1 MVGYTVLTIV
11 KDMKDHKEGYYRWQT
26 LIGFL
31 IGNLFGFGL
40 AISGMCRRTKI
51 NGFFT
56 INENWDPSLAFV
68 MGGAVGL
75 NLFTFHYIINTKK
88 APILG
93 TKLDFSNNTT
103 IDKPL
108 LLGAII
114 FGIGMGTSGFC
125 PGPGLVNFF
134 NFTHNLLYLIPYA
147 IGAICVTKYF

>member
-75 NLFTFHYIINTKK
+75 NLFTFHYIINKK
-88 APILG
+88 KKPILG
-93 TKLDFSNNTT
+93 EKLDFPKNIK
-103 IDKPL
+103 ID
-108 LLGAII
+108 
-114 FGIGMGTSGFC
+114 
-125 PGPGLVNFF
+125 
-134 NFTHNLLYLIPYA
+134 
-147 IGAICVTKYF
+147 